1 MNPPNLFAALN
12 QSGALRTLDL
22 AFAQSLQRLEP
33 DTDPQVLAGAAL
45 ASLAVTSGHAGL
57 DPARAAMV
65 LDARDGPPPTFPDP
79 AAWQRSLAVS
89 RWVDQPQPEAPA
101 AADCP
106 LVLERGLLYLR
117 RYREYERR
125 LALGLQRIA
134 AQAPPPV
141 DAATLAPLFAQLFP
155 NATATPRTAAPT
167 PLPPAEGARGAGEGS
182 GLPAPSL
189 QQEGTNPPAPSIK
202 GSNQAAPAH
211 SPDRQAQAAALALRR
226 MLLLVTGG
234 PGTGKTTTIARML
247 LLRIAQ
253 ARAAGTSPPRIALAA
268 PTGRASER
276 MAESLRLAVARAMEQ
291 GLPPPCD
298 TPTPEMSP
306 LPSTAPHPDAF
317 PLPPAGEGTRRA
329 GEGSPPTDLP
339 STAPDPGVFPL
350 PPAGE
355 GARRAGEGSPATDL
369 PSTAPHLDAFPLPP
383 AGEGARRAGEG
394 SAPIDPHGNS
404 ALPSGASTLHRLLGV
419 IPDSP
424 HFHHNADNPLPFDL
438 IVVDEASMVDL
449 PLMCKLVEA
458 VADGTQLILLGDADQ
473 LPSVEAGDVLAAILQ
488 AAGPG
493 DALQP
498 EDAQALHPLLGSAP
512 VDPPAVTS
520 ATRSGGLAGHRVHLL
535 RGYRQAEDF
544 ALAPLADAIRAGD
557 ADTALA
563 LIRSGELPG
572 VHFHEDGEDPLTLGR
587 DALLAHWR
595 ALANAQDPAAAL
607 RDAARLRLLTA
618 VRAGPQGARG
628 LNARIEQL
636 LADTGAGAPRLGGAS
651 PWFQGRLLLITE
663 NSYRHG
669 LFNGDVGI
677 CLRSDPGAL
686 PGRSDARPSP
696 DQGDASA
703 VTTRGHAP
711 PSSRPGHAGDR
722 AHHDA
727 PATDSR
733 AQGPLVAWFEGD
745 GDGQVRGFHPAALP
759 AHESAFAM
767 TVHKAQGSEFDE
779 VWLQLPT
786 RDARVLSRELL
797 YTGLTRARRALHL
810 AGSEAVMRAAL
821 ARHAARISGLAWRL
835 GAKDD
840 KPPPVPAPTPAPLPQ
855 PPPSAPVQG
864 ALF

>member
-1 MNPPNLFAALN
+1 MNHPNLLTALN
-12 QSGALRTLDL
+12 QAGALRTLDL
-22 AFAQSLQRLEP
+22 AFAQSLQRLAP

-57 DPARAAMV
+57 DPTRAAML
-65 LDARDGPPPTFPDP
+65 LDPRDGPSPTFPDP
-79 AAWQRSLAVS
+79 TDWQRTLAAS
-89 RWVDQPQPEAPA
+89 RWVDQPHPEDPA

-106 LVLERGLLYLR
+106 LVLEHGLLYLR

-134 AQAPPPV
+134 AQSPPPF

-155 NATATPRTAAPT
+155 DATPTTHPVDPT
-167 PLPPAEGARGAGEGS
+167 PLPPGEGARRAGEGT
-182 GLPAPSL
+182 GLPEPSVH
-189 QQEGTNPPAPSIK
+189 QEGKGLPEPSHH
-202 GSNQAAPAH
+202 Q
-211 SPDRQAQAAALALRR
+211 DRQAQAAALALRR
-226 MLLLVTGG
+226 TLLLVTGG
-234 PGTGKTTTIARML
+234 PGTGKTTTIARLL

-253 ARAAGTSPPRIALAA
+253 AQAANTPAPRIALAA
-268 PTGRASER
+268 PTGRAAER
-276 MAESLRLAVARAMEQ
+276 MAESLRAAVSRAIAN
-291 GLPPPCD
+291 G
-298 TPTPEMSP
+298 
-306 LPSTAPHPDAF
+306 
-317 PLPPAGEGTRRA
+317 
-329 GEGSPPTDLP
+329 
-339 STAPDPGVFPL
+339 
-350 PPAGE
+350 
-355 GARRAGEGSPATDL
+355 
-369 PSTAPHLDAFPLPP
+369 
-383 AGEGARRAGEG
+383 
-394 SAPIDPHGNS
+394 IDPDLAD
-404 ALPSGASTLHRLLGV
+404 ALPTGASTLHRLLGV

-424 HFHHNADNPLPFDL
+424 QFRHTADNPLPFDL

-493 DALQP
+493 DTLQP
-498 EDAQALHPLLGSAP
+498 HDAQALQPLLGSAP
-512 VDPPAVTS
+512 TGSTPASTQTVSHTH
-520 ATRSGGLAGHRVHLL
+520 TGGLAGHRVHLL
-535 RGYRQAEDF
+535 RGYRQADDF

-563 LIRSGELPG
+563 LLRSGELAG
-572 VHFHEDGEDPLTLGR
+572 VHFHEDGEDPLALGR

-595 ALANAQDPAAAL
+595 ALADAQDPAAAL

-636 LADTGAGAPRLGGAS
+636 LADAGSGARRLGSAS

-677 CLRSDPGAL
+677 CLRSEASPS
-686 PGRSDARPSP
+686 PGRSDESRSSGPGQSGATANRHVPS
-696 DQGDASA
+696 
-703 VTTRGHAP
+703 
-711 PSSRPGHAGDR
+711 
-722 AHHDA
+722 
-727 PATDSR
+727 TDSR

-767 TVHKAQGSEFDE
+767 TVHKAQGSEFDT

-797 YTGLTRARRALHL
+797 YTGITRARRALHL
-810 AGSEAVMRAAL
+810 AGSEAVIRSAL

-835 GAKDD
+835 GAQQQAAPA
-840 KPPPVPAPTPAPLPQ
+840 KPATEPPTAL
-855 PPPSAPVQG
+855 PVQG
-864 ALF
+864 SLF

>member
-1 MNPPNLFAALN
+1 MNHPTLFNALIKAD
-12 QSGALRTLDL
+12 ALRPLDL
-22 AFAQSLQRLEP
+22 AFAQSLQRLAP

-57 DPARAAMV
+57 DPSRAGML
-65 LDARDGPPPTFPDP
+65 LDTREGPAPALPDP
-79 AAWQRSLAVS
+79 TDWQRTLAAS
-89 RWVDQPQPEAPA
+89 RWVDQPNPQDPA

-117 RYREYERR
+117 RYREYECR

-134 AQAPPPV
+134 AQSPPPF

-155 NATATPRTAAPT
+155 QAS
-167 PLPPAEGARGAGEGS
+167 PLPPGEAGEGT
-182 GLPAPSL
+182 GLPEPSVD
-189 QQEGTNPPAPSIK
+189 QEGTAPPEPS
-202 GSNQAAPAH
+202 H
-211 SPDRQAQAAALALRR
+211 HPDRQAQAAALALRR
-226 MLLLVTGG
+226 TLLLVTGG
-234 PGTGKTTTIARML
+234 PGTGKTTTIARLL

-253 ARAAGTSPPRIALAA
+253 AHASNTPAPRIALAA
-268 PTGRASER
+268 PTGRAAER
-276 MAESLRLAVARAMEQ
+276 MAESLRLAVTRAI
-291 GLPPPCD
+291 
-298 TPTPEMSP
+298 
-306 LPSTAPHPDAF
+306 
-317 PLPPAGEGTRRA
+317 AGG
-329 GEGSPPTDLP
+329 
-339 STAPDPGVFPL
+339 
-350 PPAGE
+350 
-355 GARRAGEGSPATDL
+355 
-369 PSTAPHLDAFPLPP
+369 
-383 AGEGARRAGEG
+383 
-394 SAPIDPHGNS
+394 IDPALAD

-424 HFHHNADNPLPFDL
+424 HFRHHADNPLPLDL

-498 EDAQALHPLLGSAP
+498 QDAQALQALLGNAP
-512 VDPPAVTS
+512 GDTTPAAS
-520 ATRSGGLAGHRVHLL
+520 HDGGLAGHRVHLL
-535 RGYRQAEDF
+535 RGYRQAHDF
-544 ALAPLADAIRAGD
+544 ALAPLADAVRAGD

-563 LIRSGELPG
+563 LLRSGELAG

-595 ALANAQDPAAAL
+595 ALADAQDPAAAL

-636 LADTGAGAPRLGGAS
+636 LAETGSGARRLGAAS

-677 CLRSDPGAL
+677 CLRSEASPSS
-686 PGRSDARPSP
+686 GRSDE
-696 DQGDASA
+696 GASS
-703 VTTRGHAP
+703 G
-711 PSSRPGHAGDR
+711 PGQSGG
-722 AHHDA
+722 
-727 PATDSR
+727 TDSR

-767 TVHKAQGSEFDE
+767 TVHKAQGSEFDT

-797 YTGLTRARRALHL
+797 YTGITRARRALHL
-810 AGSEAVMRAAL
+810 AGSEAVIRSAL

-835 GAKDD
+835 GAQQQAAPA
-840 KPPPVPAPTPAPLPQ
+840 KPATEPATAL
-855 PPPSAPVQG
+855 PVQG
-864 ALF
+864 SLF

>member
-1 MNPPNLFAALN
+1 MNHSTLFNALIK
-12 QSGALRTLDL
+12 ADTLRPLDL
-22 AFAQSLQRLEP
+22 AFAQSLQRLAP

-57 DPARAAMV
+57 DPSRAGML
-65 LDARDGPPPTFPDP
+65 LDSREGPAPALPDP
-79 AAWQRSLAVS
+79 TDWQRTLAAS
-89 RWVDQPQPEAPA
+89 RWVDQPNPQDPA

-134 AQAPPPV
+134 AQSPPPF

-155 NATATPRTAAPT
+155 QAS
-167 PLPPAEGARGAGEGS
+167 PLPPGEAGEGTR
-182 GLPAPSL
+182 LPEPSVD
-189 QQEGTNPPAPSIK
+189 QEG
-202 GSNQAAPAH
+202 AAPPPPSH
-211 SPDRQAQAAALALRR
+211 HPDRQAQAAALALRR
-226 MLLLVTGG
+226 TLLLVTGG
-234 PGTGKTTTIARML
+234 PGTGKTTTIARLL

-253 ARAAGTSPPRIALAA
+253 AHASNTPAPRIALAA
-268 PTGRASER
+268 PTGRAAER
-276 MAESLRLAVARAMEQ
+276 MAESLRLAVTRAI
-291 GLPPPCD
+291 
-298 TPTPEMSP
+298 
-306 LPSTAPHPDAF
+306 
-317 PLPPAGEGTRRA
+317 AGG
-329 GEGSPPTDLP
+329 
-339 STAPDPGVFPL
+339 
-350 PPAGE
+350 
-355 GARRAGEGSPATDL
+355 
-369 PSTAPHLDAFPLPP
+369 
-383 AGEGARRAGEG
+383 
-394 SAPIDPHGNS
+394 IDPALAD

-424 HFHHNADNPLPFDL
+424 HFRHHADNPLPLDL

-498 EDAQALHPLLGSAP
+498 QDAQALQALLGN
-512 VDPPAVTS
+512 PPGDTTPTAS
-520 ATRSGGLAGHRVHLL
+520 HGGGLAGHRVHLL
-535 RGYRQAEDF
+535 RGYRQAHDF
-544 ALAPLADAIRAGD
+544 ALAPLADAVRAGD

-563 LIRSGELPG
+563 LLRSGELAG

-595 ALANAQDPAAAL
+595 ALADAQDPAAAL

-636 LADTGAGAPRLGGAS
+636 LAETGSGARRLGAAS

-677 CLRSDPGAL
+677 CLRSDASPFS
-686 PGRSDARPSP
+686 GRSDE
-696 DQGDASA
+696 GASS
-703 VTTRGHAP
+703 G
-711 PSSRPGHAGDR
+711 PGQSGG
-722 AHHDA
+722 
-727 PATDSR
+727 TDSR

-767 TVHKAQGSEFDE
+767 TVHKAQGSEFDT

-797 YTGLTRARRALHL
+797 YTGITRARRALHL
-810 AGSEAVMRAAL
+810 AGSEAVIRSAL

-835 GAKDD
+835 GAQQQAAPA
-840 KPPPVPAPTPAPLPQ
+840 KPATEPATAL
-855 PPPSAPVQG
+855 PVQG
-864 ALF
+864 SLF

>member
-1 MNPPNLFAALN
+1 MNHPTLFNALIKAD
-12 QSGALRTLDL
+12 ALRPLDL
-22 AFAQSLQRLEP
+22 AFAQSLQRLAP

-57 DPARAAMV
+57 DPARAGML
-65 LDARDGPPPTFPDP
+65 LDTREGPAPALPDP
-79 AAWQRSLAVS
+79 TDWQRTLAAS
-89 RWVDQPQPEAPA
+89 RWVDQPNPQDPA

-106 LVLERGLLYLR
+106 LVLEHGLLYLR

-134 AQAPPPV
+134 AQSPPPF

-155 NATATPRTAAPT
+155 QASS
-167 PLPPAEGARGAGEGS
+167 LPPGEGARRAGDGTGLPEPSVDQEGKAS
-182 GLPAPSL
+182 PAPS
-189 QQEGTNPPAPSIK
+189 
-202 GSNQAAPAH
+202 H
-211 SPDRQAQAAALALRR
+211 HPDRQAQAAALALRR
-226 MLLLVTGG
+226 TLLLVTGG
-234 PGTGKTTTIARML
+234 PGTGKTTTIARLL

-253 ARAAGTSPPRIALAA
+253 AHASNTPAPRIALAA
-268 PTGRASER
+268 PTGRAAER
-276 MAESLRLAVARAMEQ
+276 MAESLRLAVARAI
-291 GLPPPCD
+291 
-298 TPTPEMSP
+298 
-306 LPSTAPHPDAF
+306 
-317 PLPPAGEGTRRA
+317 AGG
-329 GEGSPPTDLP
+329 
-339 STAPDPGVFPL
+339 
-350 PPAGE
+350 
-355 GARRAGEGSPATDL
+355 
-369 PSTAPHLDAFPLPP
+369 
-383 AGEGARRAGEG
+383 
-394 SAPIDPHGNS
+394 IDPALAD

-424 HFHHNADNPLPFDL
+424 HFRHNADNPLPLDL

-498 EDAQALHPLLGSAP
+498 QDAQALQALLGNAP
-512 VDPPAVTS
+512 GDTTPAAS
-520 ATRSGGLAGHRVHLL
+520 HGGGLAGHRVHLL
-535 RGYRQAEDF
+535 RGYRQADDF
-544 ALAPLADAIRAGD
+544 ALAPLADAVRAGD

-563 LIRSGELPG
+563 LLRSGELAG

-595 ALANAQDPAAAL
+595 ALADAQDPAAAL

-636 LADTGAGAPRLGGAS
+636 LAETGSGARRLGAAS

-677 CLRSDPGAL
+677 CLRSEASPSS
-686 PGRSDARPSP
+686 GRS
-696 DQGDASA
+696 GE
-703 VTTRGHAP
+703 G
-711 PSSRPGHAGDR
+711 PSSGPGQPGGTASR
-722 AHHDA
+722 NN

-767 TVHKAQGSEFDE
+767 TVHKAQGSEFDT

-797 YTGLTRARRALHL
+797 YTGITRARRALHL
-810 AGSEAVMRAAL
+810 AGSEAVIRSAL

-835 GAKDD
+835 GAQQQA
-840 KPPPVPAPTPAPLPQ
+840 VPAKPATE
-855 PPPSAPVQG
+855 PSTALPVQG
-864 ALF
+864 SLF

>member
-1 MNPPNLFAALN
+1 MNHPNLLTALT
-12 QSGALRTLDL
+12 QAGALRTLDL
-22 AFAQSLQRLEP
+22 AFAQSLQRLAP

-57 DPARAAMV
+57 DPTRAAML
-65 LDARDGPPPTFPDP
+65 LDARDGPSPALPDP
-79 AAWQRSLAVS
+79 TDWQRTLAAS
-89 RWVDQPQPEAPA
+89 RWVDQPHPEDPA

-106 LVLERGLLYLR
+106 LVLEHGLLYLR

-134 AQAPPPV
+134 AQSPPPF

-155 NATATPRTAAPT
+155 NATPTLHPVDPT
-167 PLPPAEGARGAGEGS
+167 PLPPGEGARRAGEGT
-182 GLPAPSL
+182 GLP
-189 QQEGTNPPAPSIK
+189 EPSI
-202 GSNQAAPAH
+202 
-211 SPDRQAQAAALALRR
+211 DRQAQAAALALRR
-226 MLLLVTGG
+226 TLLLVTGG
-234 PGTGKTTTIARML
+234 PGTGKTTTIARLL

-253 ARAAGTSPPRIALAA
+253 AQAANTPAPRIALAA
-268 PTGRASER
+268 PTGRAAER
-276 MAESLRLAVARAMEQ
+276 MAESLRLAVTRAIAD
-291 GLPPPCD
+291 GI
-298 TPTPEMSP
+298 
-306 LPSTAPHPDAF
+306 APALAD
-317 PLPPAGEGTRRA
+317 
-329 GEGSPPTDLP
+329 
-339 STAPDPGVFPL
+339 
-350 PPAGE
+350 
-355 GARRAGEGSPATDL
+355 
-369 PSTAPHLDAFPLPP
+369 
-383 AGEGARRAGEG
+383 
-394 SAPIDPHGNS
+394 
-404 ALPSGASTLHRLLGV
+404 ALPTGASTLHRLLGV

-424 HFHHNADNPLPFDL
+424 HFRHNADNPLPFDL

-493 DALQP
+493 DSLQPHDAEALQ
-498 EDAQALHPLLGSAP
+498 PLLGSAP
-512 VDPPAVTS
+512 TSSTPASTQ
-520 ATRSGGLAGHRVHLL
+520 TGGHTNTGGLSGHRVHLL
-535 RGYRQAEDF
+535 RGYRQADNF
-544 ALAPLADAIRAGD
+544 ALTPLADAIRTGD

-563 LIRSGELPG
+563 LLRSGELAG

-595 ALANAQDPAAAL
+595 ALAAAHDPAAAL
-607 RDAARLRLLTA
+607 RDAARLRLLTS

-636 LADTGAGAPRLGGAS
+636 LADTGSGARRLGAAS

-677 CLRSDPGAL
+677 CLRSDASPFS
-686 PGRSDARPSP
+686 GRSDE
-696 DQGDASA
+696 
-703 VTTRGHAP
+703 T
-711 PSSRPGHAGDR
+711 PSSGPGQSGGTANRHV
-722 AHHDA
+722 
-727 PATDSR
+727 PSTDSR
-733 AQGPLVAWFEGD
+733 AQAPLVAWFEGD

-767 TVHKAQGSEFDE
+767 TVHKAQGSEFDT

-797 YTGLTRARRALHL
+797 YTGITRARRALHL
-810 AGSEAVMRAAL
+810 AGSEAVIRSAL

-835 GAKDD
+835 GAQQQAAPA
-840 KPPPVPAPTPAPLPQ
+840 KPATEPPTAL
-855 PPPSAPVQG
+855 PVQG
-864 ALF
+864 SLF